1 MIGGQDGCAFNE
13 RPHKSSSDSVAAKP
27 MENILRGKSSEG
39 NHHKHVRRRRTHTS
53 HWYFYVFLS
62 VFRPF
67 PTCTEK
73 KRHLPHK
80 LFDGGGA
87 NSGRGTARIG
97 QTLESGTFINKYK
110 RTTESRKKKKAERP
124 TSCECKSANFILATL
139 KYIFSQ
145 AVLCHPQPPTVA
157 CN

>member
-1 MIGGQDGCAFNE
+1 VFFGRFPPAQ
-13 RPHKSSSDSVAAKP
+13 RKSD
-27 MENILRGKSSEG
+27 IC
-39 NHHKHVRRRRTHTS
+39 RTN
-53 HWYFYVFLS
+53 
-62 VFRPF
+62 
-67 PTCTEK
+67 C
-73 KRHLPHK
+73 
-80 LFDGGGA
+80 DGGGA